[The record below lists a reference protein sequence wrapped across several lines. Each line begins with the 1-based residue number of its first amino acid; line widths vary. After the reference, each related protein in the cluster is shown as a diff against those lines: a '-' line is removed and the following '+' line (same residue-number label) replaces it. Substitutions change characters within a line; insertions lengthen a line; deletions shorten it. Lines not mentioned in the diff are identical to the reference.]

1 MKKTIFIVTSL
12 DSGGIEN
19 YLLRFLRYFENKIE
33 PIVICR
39 GNHFG
44 ELEEEYLKI
53 NHIKLV
59 KVDLTKFSIKSYN
72 ELYLYFKKNNEFTL
86 VDFTG
91 VYAGILFLLANLA
104 GLKKRIL
111 FFRGSS
117 HDFEPTFLKVLF
129 VNFLKELGKINA
141 TKILSNS
148 KAALNFYFP
157 KRDISNN
164 KYKVIYNGIDVEKMN
179 FEKYK
184 KVDFGIP
191 INSFVIG
198 HTGRYDRAKNQQ
210 TIVKIAE
217 KICTKYPDIYF
228 VLCGKNTDVFLKKQI
243 EENIVLKEKVK
254 LLGYRNDV
262 SNILTLFDLYV
273 FPSITEGQPN
283 ALIEAMV
290 AKLPIVASNIDP
302 ILETTPSFF
311 HPELI
316 DPFDVDSFV
325 NRIEEYYLSESKR
338 ASTNFSEWAINQFS
352 PSKLFSEFYSEL

>member
-19 YLLRFLRYFENKIE
+19 YLLRFLRHFENKIQ

-39 GNHFG
+39 GDHFG
-44 ELEEEYLKI
+44 ELEKEYLKI

-59 KVDLTKFSIKSYN
+59 RMDLTKFRFGSYYK
-72 ELYLYFKKNNEFTL
+72 LYTYLKNNNEYTF

-91 VYAGILFLLANLA
+91 SYAGILLLLANLA
-104 GLKKRIL
+104 GIEKRIL

-117 HDFEPTFLKVLF
+117 HDFEPTFLKVLV
-129 VNFLKELGKINA
+129 VNFLKNLGKINA
-141 TKILSNS
+141 TKVLSNS

-157 KRDISNN
+157 KRNVNN
-164 KYKVIYNGIDVEKMN
+164 SKFKVIYNGIDVEKMN
-179 FEKYK
+179 FEKYNK
-184 KVDFGIP
+184 IDFNIP
-191 INSFVIG
+191 TDSFVIG
-198 HTGRYDRAKNQQ
+198 HTGRYDRAKNHK
-210 TIVKIAE
+210 TIIKIAE
-217 KICTKYPDIYF
+217 KICAKYNDVYF
-228 VLCGKNTDVFLKKQI
+228 ILCGKNTDLFLRKQI
-243 EENIVLKEKVK
+243 EESTILKEKVK

-290 AKLPIVASNIDP
+290 SKLPIVASNIDP

-311 HPELI
+311 HQELI
-316 DPFDVDSFV
+316 DPLDADSFV
-325 NRIEEYYLSESKR
+325 DRIEEYYLDDSKR
-338 ASTNFSEWAINQFS
+338 KSADFSEWAINQFS
-352 PSKLFSEFYSEL
+352 PNKLFNGFYSEL